1 MTTLPAAPA
10 KLTVYSAL
18 WCGDC
23 RRTKRL
29 LDSRGVDYVYV
40 SLDDEPER
48 AEEARAWS
56 GRTNIPVVVFPDGE
70 VFVEPSDQELTA
82 KLAAVGLL
90 A

>member
-1 MTTLPAAPA
+1 MTSSLPAPDT
-10 KLTVYSAL
+10 LTVYGAM

-29 LDSRGVDYVYV
+29 LDSREVTYNYV

-48 AEEARAWS
+48 ADEARAWS

-70 VFVEPSDQELTA
+70 VFVEPSDKAMIDKMTA
-82 KLAAVGLL
+82 TGLL